1 MMQPCTL
8 RTVLAALA
16 LVGLAAPTVAAPPP
30 VATVSNLPPVKP
42 RAPPAPPIFSD
53 PEVPQSARN
62 LHREHCRPDAVAI
75 FDDLARAPGRIT
87 FATTPDQPARLIL
100 CDDRLR
106 SAFAVPI
113 VNTESALVFMAFRE
127 FAPFWPAAEARWGAD
142 MAILR
147 KEVQGAPTDQA
158 VQSYP
163 YYSLADERTSRAI
176 VGSRI
181 AVVLGDYDRAV
192 SLVQD
197 QIDFIAAHRAKRPGS
212 KRYDFELSLLLG
224 RLANALSKRDGAA
237 AAADRMEQVVAA
249 NPVPP
254 EYYANV
260 MINYAAVLAEA
271 GRGEQSL
278 AVIEPVYAEFRPDP
292 TDGRVY
298 EIPGSVR
305 EFSWIIACGHH
316 LTGAPDKAAPYVAI
330 VNTYDEKPVDPY
342 VTWTKSSTD
351 IRLRM
356 YKCMGDEAGFLQAW
370 DKSNIPLL
378 SPLWLEFQT
387 HGRSVIGSQKFTG
400 LASSPTGQALSA
412 EYRQL
417 PESYRP
423 ALDGWRQV
431 AAAE

>member
-1 MMQPCTL
+1 MMELRAL
-8 RTVLAALA
+8 RTIVSSLA
-16 LVGLAAPTVAAPPP
+16 LVGLAVPAFAASPP
-30 VATVSNLPPVKP
+30 VATVRNLPPVKP
-42 RAPPAPPIFSD
+42 PPPLAPPVFVD
-53 PEVPQSARN
+53 PEVPLSARN
-62 LHREHCRPDAVAI
+62 LHRDHCRPDAVAI
-75 FDDLARAPGRIT
+75 VDDSALPPGRVT
-87 FATTPDQPARLIL
+87 FAATPNEPARLIL

-113 VNTESALVFMAFRE
+113 ANMESALVFMSIRE

-142 MAILR
+142 LAILR
-147 KEVQGAPTDQA
+147 KEVQGAPTEEA

-181 AVVLGDYDRAV
+181 AVVLGDYDRGV

-197 QIDFIAAHRAKRPGS
+197 EIDFIAAHRAKRPGS

-224 RLANALSKRDGAA
+224 RLVNALSKRDGAA
-237 AAADRMEQVVAA
+237 AAADRMEQVLAA

-254 EYYANV
+254 EYYANA

-278 AVIEPVYAEFRPDP
+278 AVIEPVYAAFRPNLA
-292 TDGRVY
+292 DGRVY

-316 LTGAPDKAAPYVAI
+316 LNGAPDKAAPYMAI
-330 VNTYDEKPVDPY
+330 VNTHDEKPVDPY

-356 YKCMGDEAGFLQAW
+356 YKCMGDEAGFLKAW
-370 DKSNIPLL
+370 NKSNVPLL

-387 HGRSVIGSQKFTG
+387 HSRAIVGARKFQG
-400 LASSPTGQALSA
+400 LADSAAGQALFA
-412 EYRQL
+412 DYRQL
-417 PESYRP
+417 PESYRA
-423 ALDGWRQV
+423 ALEGWRQ
-431 AAAE
+431 AAPAE